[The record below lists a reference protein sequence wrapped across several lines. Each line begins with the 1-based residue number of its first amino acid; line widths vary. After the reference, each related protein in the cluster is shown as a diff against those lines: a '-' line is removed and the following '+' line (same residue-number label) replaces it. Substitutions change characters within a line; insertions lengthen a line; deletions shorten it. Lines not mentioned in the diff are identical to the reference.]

1 MRQMLLRAA
10 MAGGLAILSCGAAA
24 DQAEIQVAQSDQY
37 GPYLA
42 DSEGR
47 ALYLF
52 TADSQG
58 SGDQEPAV
66 SCSGECLAAWP
77 PLHTTGEPQA
87 GDKVDASKLGT
98 VDHDGQSIVTY
109 NGWPLYYFV
118 KDTQPG
124 QAAGQDIEGFGGEWY
139 LVTPDGEKVEG
150 H

>member
-10 MAGGLAILSCGAAA
+10 TAAGLAILSYGAAA
-24 DQAEIQVAQSDQY
+24 DQAEIQVVQSDQY

-47 ALYLF
+47 SLYLF

-58 SGDQEPAV
+58 SGDQKPSV

-77 PLHTTGEPQA
+77 PLYTTGEPQA
-87 GDKVDASKLGT
+87 GDEVDAGKLGT

-124 QAAGQDIEGFGGEWY
+124 QATGQDIEGFGGEWY

>member
-1 MRQMLLRAA
+1 MKQMLLRAA
-10 MAGGLAILSCGAAA
+10 AAGGLAILSYEATANP
-24 DQAEIQVAQSDQY
+24 AEIQVVQSDQY

-52 TADSQG
+52 TADRQG
-58 SGDQEPAV
+58 SGNQEPTV

-77 PLHTTGEPQA
+77 PLYTTGAPQA
-87 GDKVDASKLGT
+87 GEKVDDSKLGT
-98 VDHDGQSIVTY
+98 VEHDGQSMVTY
-109 NGWPLYYFV
+109 NGWPLYYFA

-124 QAAGQDIEGFGGEWY
+124 QATGQDIESFGGEWY
-139 LVTPDGEKVEG
+139 LVTPDGEKVEN